1 MDKMNKKRRKRVISC
16 DIPQELHE
24 RTLELYTNL
33 PRAAT
38 IETISDDTKLPMRW
52 LKNFP
57 KATRPSVN
65 RVEVLYN
72 YLSEYGLEVL

>member
-1 MDKMNKKRRKRVISC
+1 MDNMNKKRRKRVISC
-16 DIPQELHE
+16 DLPQELHE
-24 RTLELYTNL
+24 KTLALYINR
-33 PRAAT
+33 PRHTT
-38 IETISDDTKLPMRW
+38 IDNIAFDTKLPVRW

-72 YLSEYGLEVL
+72 YLSEEELIVN